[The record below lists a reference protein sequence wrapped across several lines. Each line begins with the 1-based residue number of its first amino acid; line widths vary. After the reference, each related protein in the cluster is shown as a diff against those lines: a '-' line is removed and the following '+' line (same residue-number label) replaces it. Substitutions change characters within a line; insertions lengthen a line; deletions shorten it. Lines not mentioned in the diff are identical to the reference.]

1 MMGKQSG
8 QILMVILN
16 IDSMLPED
24 PLVRRIKNRVNFDFI
39 YEKAAPIIP
48 LLAENRLP
56 HCSDKKAADW
66 LSLWDQIR
74 AGT

>member
-16 IDSMLPED
+16 IDSMLLPED
-24 PLVRRIKNRVNFDFI
+24 HLVRRIKNRVNFDFI
-39 YEKAAPIIP
+39 YEKATPIIP

-56 HCSDKKAADW
+56 P
-66 LSLWDQIR
+66 LF
-74 AGT
+74 